1 MQKVAVVSGGNG
13 GIGQSCCL
21 RLASDGF
28 SVISLYCHHEDRA
41 KELMARA
48 KEDHLDL
55 RILPCNVADPQDTQ
69 RAFDEIHRLYHH
81 VDLLVCAAGISLV
94 QLFQDTDEENWQKV
108 METNLGGTYRC
119 IRSVLPGMIERK
131 SGCIITVSS
140 IWGETGG
147 SCEVAYS
154 ASKAGIIGLTKA
166 LAKEAG
172 PSGIRVNC
180 VSPGVIRTPM
190 NAVFSA
196 QEMEALRDETPL
208 NRIGEPED
216 VADAVSFLAS
226 DAASFITGQVLGV
239 SGGFV
244 I

>member
-1 MQKVAVVSGGNG
+1 M
-13 GIGQSCCL
+13 
-21 RLASDGF
+21 
-28 SVISLYCHHEDRA
+28 
-41 KELMARA
+41 
-48 KEDHLDL
+48 
-55 RILPCNVADPQDTQ
+55 
-69 RAFDEIHRLYHH
+69 
-81 VDLLVCAAGISLV
+81 
-94 QLFQDTDEENWQKV
+94 
-108 METNLGGTYRC
+108 
-119 IRSVLPGMIERK
+119 
-131 SGCIITVSS
+131 
-140 IWGETGG
+140 
-147 SCEVAYS
+147 AYS

-196 QEMEALRDETPL
+196 QEMDALRDETPL